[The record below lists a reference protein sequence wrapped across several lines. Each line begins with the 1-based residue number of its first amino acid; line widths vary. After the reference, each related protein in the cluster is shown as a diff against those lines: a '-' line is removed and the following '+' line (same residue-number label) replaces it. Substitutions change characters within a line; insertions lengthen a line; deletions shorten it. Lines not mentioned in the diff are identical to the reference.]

1 MELDQRGC
9 VVQPRS
15 WANRQRE
22 EPVDEAKPF
31 NIPKRVVWKA
41 FKRVKANRGAAGV
54 DKQSI
59 AGFEADLSN
68 NLYKLWNRMCSGSYF
83 PPPVRRVEIPKA
95 DGGMRPLGIPTVAD
109 RIAQEV
115 ARRYLE
121 PRLEPVFHTD
131 SYGYRPGRSAIDAVR
146 TARQRCWRS
155 DWVLDIDVK
164 GYFDSIDWELL
175 LKAVRHHTDCPWVL
189 LYIGRWLKAPVQME
203 DGSVVPRTTGTPQGG
218 VISPLLANLF
228 LHYAFDM
235 WMARTYPHIPFER
248 YADDIICHCK
258 SAEEARELW
267 SALADR
273 FAACKL
279 VLHPQKTKIV
289 YCKDA
294 NRRGDFPSQSFD
306 FLGFSF
312 RARKTLWQ
320 GDIHTHG
327 FLPAARPKA
336 LTSISRAIRRWALHQ
351 HSDKSLQD
359 LAKMYNP
366 YIEGWINYYG
376 HFYRTH
382 LRPTLKRI
390 DAYVIRW
397 ARRKFKRLRHKTKG
411 ARDWFERLRRVNP
424 SLFAHW
430 QLCHG
435 NGRTSGAV

>member
-1 MELDQRGC
+1 M
-9 VVQPRS
+9 RS
-15 WANRQRE
+15 LCSRLAASSNS
-22 EPVDEAKPF
+22 KPSQAQAWQMAL
-31 NIPKRVVWKA
+31 RT
-41 FKRVKANRGAAGV
+41 GAAFSPTPAV
-54 DKQSI
+54 KTRPSRPPS
-59 AGFEADLSN
+59 AAASEAMWRATRLQNRSTAKRARGLS
-68 NLYKLWNRMCSGSYF
+68 LARSSRKSD
-83 PPPVRRVEIPKA
+83 EIPESPS
-95 DGGMRPLGIPTVAD
+95 MPERLYTRPLGIPTVAD

-115 ARRYLE
+115 ARRYLK
-121 PRLEPVFHTD
+121 PPLEAVFYTD

-146 TARQRCWRS
+146 QARQRCWRY

-164 GYFDSIDWELL
+164 AYFDSIDWERL
-175 LKAVRHHTDCPWVL
+175 LKAVRHHTDCRWVL
-189 LYIGRWLKAPVQME
+189 LYIERWLKAPVQME
-203 DGSVVPRTTGTPQGG
+203 DGSVEPRTAGTPQGG

-228 LHYAFDM
+228 LHYAFDA
-235 WMARTYPHIPFER
+235 WMARNYPHIPFER
-248 YADDIICHCK
+248 YADDAICHCK
-258 SAEEARELW
+258 SAEEARALW
-267 SALADR
+267 SALQDR

-279 VLHPQKTKIV
+279 VLHPEKTKIV

-294 NRRGDFPSQSFD
+294 NRRGDFPNQSFD

-312 RARKTLWQ
+312 RARRTLWQ

-336 LTSISRAIRRWALHQ
+336 LTSISRAIRRWALHH

-397 ARRKFKRLRHKTKG
+397 ARRKFKRLGQKTKG
-411 ARDWFERLRRVNP
+411 ARDWFERLRRANP

>member
-1 MELDQRGC
+1 MQRALRTKTYR
-9 VVQPRS
+9 P
-15 WANRQRE
+15 
-22 EPVDEAKPF
+22 
-31 NIPKRVVWKA
+31 
-41 FKRVKANRGAAGV
+41 
-54 DKQSI
+54 
-59 AGFEADLSN
+59 L
-68 NLYKLWNRMCSGSYF
+68 
-83 PPPVRRVEIPKA
+83 PVRRVWIPKPN
-95 DGGMRPLGIPTVAD
+95 GGQRPLGIPTVKDRVVQMAAMLVLMPIFEAD
-109 RIAQEV
+109 FHPRSFGFRPRRNAHQAIEAIVGAIRSGRTEVLDADLSKYFDTIPHRGLLRLV
-115 ARRYLE
+115 ARRVSDGSVL
-121 PRLEPVFHTD
+121 RL
-131 SYGYRPGRSAIDAVR
+131 IK
-146 TARQRCWRS
+146 
-155 DWVLDIDVK
+155 L
-164 GYFDSIDWELL
+164 
-175 LKAVRHHTDCPWVL
+175 
-189 LYIGRWLKAPVQME
+189 WLRAPVQEE
-203 DGSVVPRTTGTPQGG
+203 DKDGTRRIKPNPSGTPQGG

-235 WMARTYPHIPFER
+235 WMVREFPHIPFER
-248 YADDIICHCK
+248 YADDMICHCK
-258 SAEEARELW
+258 TEEEAQALW
-267 SALADR
+267 RAIADR
-273 FAACKL
+273 MATCKL

-336 LTSISRAIRRWALHQ
+336 LTSISRAIRRWALHH

-411 ARDWFERLRRVNP
+411 ARDWFERLRRANP